1 MVRSLYPK
9 LVITSEML
17 EYDIFA
23 ISETHLDSYI
33 GYYQINLTGFHPP
46 LRRDWIDKVVVSFYT
61 YPITCTSRTEVI
73 LNHLILK
80 SYGLNS
86 MHVVNF
92 F

>member
-1 MVRSLYPK
+1 
-9 LVITSEML
+9 ML

-33 GYYQINLTGFHPP
+33 DYYQINLTGFHPP
-46 LRRDWIDKVVVSFYT
+46 LRRDWIDTVVVSFYT
-61 YPITCTSRTEVI
+61 YPLSCTSRTEVI
-73 LNHLILK
+73 FNHLILK